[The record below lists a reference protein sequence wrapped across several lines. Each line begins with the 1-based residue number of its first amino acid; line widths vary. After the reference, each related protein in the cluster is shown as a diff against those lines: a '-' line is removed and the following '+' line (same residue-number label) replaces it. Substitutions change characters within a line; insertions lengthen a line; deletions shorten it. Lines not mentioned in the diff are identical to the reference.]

1 VIALRDL
8 TDIGAC
14 REVVRVQEAVWGRDG
29 EIVPASVLLVSAKRG
44 GILIGAFDAARMV
57 GFVWSMPG
65 VRDGAPTHWSHM
77 LGVLPDARGRG
88 VGRDL
93 KLAQR
98 DRAQAAGVD
107 LIEWTFDPL
116 QAANAHLNIS
126 TLGGIST
133 TYLVDAYGAM
143 IGPLHLGTPTDRL
156 IVEWWIRRPHVER
169 RIARATVTSAL
180 PLMVRTAEIAD
191 APSALQPAGTGPLA
205 PRLDLDSR
213 RVLVPIPA
221 GFTEMQQTDAALA
234 LAWRLAVREVFTT
247 YFARGYRVV
256 DFWRDE
262 NAGGRYLIEVGQKTE
277 DRGQK

>member
-1 VIALRDL
+1 MTDLREL
-8 TDIGAC
+8 TDIAAC

-44 GILIGAFDAARMV
+44 GILIGAFDGTKMV

-65 VRDGAPTHWSHM
+65 VREGAPTHWSHM

-98 DRAQAAGVD
+98 DRALVAGVD

-143 IGPLHLGTPTDRL
+143 VGPLHLGTPTDRL
-156 IVEWWIRRPHVER
+156 VVEWWIRRPHVER
-169 RIARATVTSAL
+169 RVARASNAAAHRPVVRSAD
-180 PLMVRTAEIAD
+180 IAD
-191 APSALQPAGTGPLA
+191 APSALRPAGSGPSK
-205 PRLDLDSR
+205 PQVDLDTR
-213 RVLVPIPA
+213 RVLVSIPS
-221 GFTEMQQTDAALA
+221 GFTEMQQADASRA
-234 LAWRLAVREVFTT
+234 LAWRLAAREVFTT
-247 YFARGYRVV
+247 YFGRGYRVV
-256 DFWRDE
+256 DFW
-262 NAGGRYLIEVGQKTE
+262 I
-277 DRGQK
+277 DRGGAGQYLLEAT